1 MPEEHGNGKGWSA
14 IMSRKNK
21 KPPENQIKR
30 PGGFFPVC
38 REWFNSEAFRDL
50 SLTARCLLFEFQNVH
65 QPDRNGY
72 LSISVANA
80 ARRLGVD
87 PKTARKPFHEL
98 AEHGFIALTRGEYWQ
113 ERKAREWRLTFY
125 GCHGKEAT
133 DEWRFWK
140 PGEPVVRLPK
150 KAKGA
155 RKAEGKNSL
164 SLVKTGVKTPASAKK
179 TEKLLFLDHEKS
191 RAYRAAGSQR

>member
-1 MPEEHGNGKGWSA
+1 MGSK
-14 IMSRKNK
+14 K

-50 SLTARCLLFEFQNVH
+50 SPTARCLLFEFQNVH
-65 QPDRNGY
+65 QPGRNGY
-72 LSISVANA
+72 LSISVSNA
-80 ARRLGVD
+80 AERLGVD

-98 AEHGFIALTRGEYWQ
+98 AEHGFIALMRGEYWQ

-125 GCHGKEAT
+125 ACHGKEPT

-140 PGEPVVRLPK
+140 PGQPVVRLPK
-150 KAKGA
+150 KVKTA

-164 SLVKTGVKTPASAKK
+164 SIVETGVKTPPSSE
-179 TEKLLFLDHEKS
+179 TSMTTMFVSDEKS
-191 RAYRAAGSQR
+191 MTYSAGVG

>member
-1 MPEEHGNGKGWSA
+1 MGSKQ
-14 IMSRKNK
+14 K

-50 SLTARCLLFEFQNVH
+50 SPIARCLLFEFQNVH
-65 QPDRNGY
+65 QPGRNGY
-72 LSISVANA
+72 LSLSVSNA
-80 ARRLGVD
+80 AARLGVD

-125 GCHGKEAT
+125 GCNNKEPT

-140 PGEPVVRLPK
+140 LGEPVVRVPK
-150 KAKGA
+150 KAQSTKKSG
-155 RKAEGKNSL
+155 GKISP
-164 SLVKTGVKTPASAKK
+164 SC
-179 TEKLLFLDHEKS
+179 
-191 RAYRAAGSQR
+191 